1 VNIAKRRRDMSAVK
15 RVLYTVGIIAA
26 LLVVVAFNA
35 ILWWRDG
42 GPSLL
47 AMMQGDFSAVVMVVD
62 AIAVITAIVG
72 AVNVIRMY
80 SQKSALLCSDKS
92 SSVSIERDALV
103 SVARH
108 ALDRI
113 PDAQIQRVNVDVL
126 QRRGTA
132 ALYVTVRAAPLSFVS
147 LVKLAEQIQEVA
159 KTALESFTEH
169 EVRYVTVSFV
179 ESRKA
184 IDVDA
189 AQSDDQGAPVAGV
202 PARAHVRQAREPQ
215 PVEPETNDW
224 DKTPAPRQDGAQE
237 SAGEVVPSREGQ
249 AVGSLASPQGDPQV
263 EGKGPR
269 VRWAKNKAREEHEA
283 VATDEAGQGVG
294 AATGDAVAG
303 TPSTGDEPGNA
314 RQVEPVAAQAAAPA
328 TEPVEDKHDDE
339 RDEPPVAQEGPEGQ
353 GSQDSSKSS
362 GYETVVERPQG
373 FWSRLRSRLSKNGPK
388 TEDVIE
394 AADATATSV
403 VSPSHPQSDACPQEA
418 REEIPSPIGGSDAV
432 PAETPEVNPA
442 GEPETVVGEHDV
454 EAGRDAGAP
463 AGEDAEPAPESVQS
477 EAGGPSDAVDDAGEF
492 GVDSDATR
500 VADAGPT
507 QPDGREGKPAA
518 EGITA
523 PADVDAL
530 SDDDCGREGVGA
542 KGHDGGVSGR

>member
-1 VNIAKRRRDMSAVK
+1 MSAVK

-62 AIAVITAIVG
+62 AIAAITAIVG

-80 SQKSALLCSDKS
+80 SRKTALLCSDKS
-92 SSVSIERDALV
+92 SSVSIERNALV

-126 QRRGTA
+126 QRHGTA

-159 KTALESFTEH
+159 KAALESFTEH

-202 PARAHVRQAREPQ
+202 PAPAHVRQASEPQ

-237 SAGEVVPSREGQ
+237 SACEVAPSREGE
-249 AVGSLASPQGDPQV
+249 AAGSLASPQIDSQV
-263 EGKGPR
+263 EGKGRR
-269 VRWAKNKAREEHEA
+269 VRRAKHKAREEHEPK
-283 VATDEAGQGVG
+283 VSGEAGQGVG
-294 AATGDAVAG
+294 SATGDAVAG
-303 TPSTGDEPGNA
+303 TPSTGDESGDA
-314 RQVEPVAAQAAAPA
+314 KQGEPAEAKAAVPA
-328 TEPVEDKHDDE
+328 TEPVEGRGDDE
-339 RDEPPVAQEGPEGQ
+339 RDESPVAQEEPGGQ
-353 GSQDSSKSS
+353 DAQDSPASG

-373 FWSRLRSRLSKNGPK
+373 FWSRLRSRLSKSGSK

-403 VSPSHPQSDACPQEA
+403 VSPSHLQDDARLRGA
-418 REEIPSPIGGSDAV
+418 RQDAPSSIGSPDAV
-432 PAETPEVNPA
+432 PAETPESTPA
-442 GEPETVVGEHDV
+442 GELEPVAGERDA
-454 EAGRDAGAP
+454 EAGRDADAP
-463 AGEDAEPAPESVQS
+463 AGKDAGPAPESVPP
-477 EAGGPSDAVDDAGEF
+477 EAGDPSDSVDDAEAP
-492 GVDSDATR
+492 GVSSDAMCA
-500 VADAGPT
+500 ADAGPA
-507 QPDGREGKPAA
+507 QPAGQKATPAA
-518 EGITA
+518 DGGAT
-523 PADVDAL
+523 PVDANA
-530 SDDDCGREGVGA
+530 SSYDDRGRDDVGA
-542 KGHDGGVSGR
+542 TGHDGGASGR